1 MITKTV
7 QVVTEITVA
16 TDCYND
22 EEATKEAVEAAT
34 DLVEAAM
41 EKVAYEPEKFIRYG
55 SIEDMKVLTE
65 TKVLYQL

>member
-16 TDCYND
+16 TDFCED
-22 EEATKEAVEAAT
+22 DVAVGIAT

-65 TKVLYQL
+65 DSETKVLYQL